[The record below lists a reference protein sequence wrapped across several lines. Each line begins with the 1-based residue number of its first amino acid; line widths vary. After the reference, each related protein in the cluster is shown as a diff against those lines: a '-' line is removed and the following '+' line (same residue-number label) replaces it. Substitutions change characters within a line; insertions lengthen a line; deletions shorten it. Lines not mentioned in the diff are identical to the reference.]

1 MLRAAILYS
10 APNGPNLGSGRKNK
24 TQIIKE
30 DDADSPVCVNGK
42 KFGGGHLGAGGGG
55 WTDLHTQQK
64 NSSAGEIH
72 GHKRGESIHSE
83 RERAQPKSAGTSSF
97 SVH

>member
-55 WTDLHTQQK
+55 
-64 NSSAGEIH
+64 
-72 GHKRGESIHSE
+72 
-83 RERAQPKSAGTSSF
+83 
-97 SVH
+97 